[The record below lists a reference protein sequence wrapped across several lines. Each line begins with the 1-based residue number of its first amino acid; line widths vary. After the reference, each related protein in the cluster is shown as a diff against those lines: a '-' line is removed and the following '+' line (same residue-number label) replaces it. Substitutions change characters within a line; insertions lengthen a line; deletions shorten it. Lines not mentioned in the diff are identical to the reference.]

1 MAFGPQTLL
10 VQDLANGF
18 AMVETVEELVRQNLT
33 TLILTSPG
41 ERVMAPQYGV
51 GLNKYLFENMG
62 TNVYSNIEQEIK
74 KQAGQYMPGVII
86 GNIRFFT
93 NENSNSINLQVFYSV
108 PTLGISST
116 ISFVENQGNGFS
128 TY

>member
-1 MAFGPQTLL
+1 MSFGPKVVLTR
-10 VQDLANGF
+10 DKANGF
-18 AMVETVEELVRQNLT
+18 AMVETIEELVRQNLT
-33 TLILTSPG
+33 TLILTNPG

-51 GLNKYLFENMG
+51 GLNKFLFENMG

-74 KQAGQYMPGVII
+74 TQAGQYMPGVAI

-93 NENSNSINLQVFYSV
+93 NEDNNSINLQVSYSI
-108 PTLGISST
+108 PTLGINS
-116 ISFVENQGNGFS
+116 ILSFVQNQRNGFS